1 MVERLSSKKLGEV
14 GEMVAEEF
22 LVGRDYI
29 LVEKNYKNK
38 HGEID
43 LILEKD
49 RGKKIVFVEVK
60 TRYESDINSPEDA
73 IDKKKIERIVRNA
86 ESYILFNNIDKEILI
101 EAVCIVFDKEN
112 KVKDIRHYEDIL

>member
-1 MVERLSSKKLGEV
+1 M
-14 GEMVAEEF
+14 
-22 LVGRDYI
+22 GRGYI
-29 LVEKNYKNK
+29 LIEKNYKNK
-38 HGEID
+38 YGEID
-43 LILEKD
+43 LILEKEK
-49 RGKKIVFVEVK
+49 GKKIVFVEVK

-73 IDKKKIERIVRNA
+73 INREKVKRIVKNA

>member
-1 MVERLSSKKLGEV
+1 MEKLGSKKLGEV
-14 GEMVAEEF
+14 GERVAEEF
-22 LVGRDYI
+22 LVGRGYI

-38 HGEID
+38 YGEID

-49 RGKKIVFVEVK
+49 RGEKIVFVEVK

-73 IDKKKIERIVRNA
+73 INKKKVKRIVKNA
-86 ESYILFNNIDKEILI
+86 ESYILFNNVDKEILI

-112 KVKDIRHYEDIL
+112 KVKDIKHYEDIL